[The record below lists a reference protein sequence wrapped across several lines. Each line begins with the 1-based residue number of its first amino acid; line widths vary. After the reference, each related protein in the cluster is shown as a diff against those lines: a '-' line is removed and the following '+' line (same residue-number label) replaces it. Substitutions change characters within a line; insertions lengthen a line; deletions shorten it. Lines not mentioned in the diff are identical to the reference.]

1 MIHVLLLLKI
11 GSFIHRSQ
19 QSGDNF
25 LGVLSSREM
34 YLATNQQQTIQ
45 VTNMRV
51 PERPEGTK
59 VVHTLRVSKGWI
71 ILVHFK

>member
-1 MIHVLLLLKI
+1 M
-11 GSFIHRSQ
+11 
-19 QSGDNF
+19 
-25 LGVLSSREM
+25 GVLSSREM

-59 VVHTLRVSKGWI
+59 VVHTLRVSKD
-71 ILVHFK
+71 LFNLSHFK

>member
-1 MIHVLLLLKI
+1 MILI
-11 GSFIHRSQ
+11 CNFTHRSQ

-59 VVHTLRVSKGWI
+59 VVHTLRVSNECI
-71 ILVHFK
+71 NLFLF

>member
-1 MIHVLLLLKI
+1 MINGVCN
-11 GSFIHRSQ
+11 FIHRSQ